1 MVEETGTTV
10 IIISAASG
18 VVVVLLILIFICCGK
33 KCACSCRNGYRADAK
48 EEDYAVGDPNFV
60 RSQRSQSRDAD
71 NERRSRDSQER

>member
-18 VVVVLLILIFICCGK
+18 VVVVLLILIFICCSK
-33 KCACSCRNGYRADAK
+33 KYCACSCRNGYQADAK

-71 NERRSRDSQER
+71 NDRRSRDS

>member
-18 VVVVLLILIFICCGK
+18 VVVVLLILIFICCSK
-33 KCACSCRNGYRADAK
+33 KYCACSCRNGYQADEK

-71 NERRSRDSQER
+71 NDRRSRDS

>member
-18 VVVVLLILIFICCGK
+18 VVIALLLLIFVCCSK
-33 KCACSCRNGYRADAK
+33 KCACSCRNRYQADAK

-60 RSQRSQSRDAD
+60 RSQRSQNRDAD
-71 NERRSRDSQER
+71 NDRRSRDS